1 MLIGFDVLLPET
13 EQDSECR
20 RPQYAPHIYLLSSL
34 VVLFQMPT
42 GVCALD
48 LLSASPVGRTPHLH
62 PSRLASR
69 FRPGAEGPI

>member
-48 LLSASPVGRTPHLH
+48 LLSA
-62 PSRLASR
+62 
-69 FRPGAEGPI
+69 